1 MTHRQILNC
10 FVGLFDQVLVIKY
23 TMIYHV
29 LRIYCTNFTL
39 HRIRNTPWPF
49 CQTRGLWFCCS
60 RRVWYHE
67 RHKLFWG
74 VRKHPDFCWLWWF
87 LFFGGGILEL
97 IHKERHL
104 FWRDT
109 YAYTDTFLLIYMFI
123 HDTCVQNCLYIYKH
137 MRRVNQNR
145 RNLEI
150 DRKMIVSGVALWLHL
165 WHGGSPRTTKI
176 ERWLRG
182 NNIH

>member
-1 MTHRQILNC
+1 MTHRQVLNC

-39 HRIRNTPWPF
+39 HRIHNTPWPF

-67 RHKLFWG
+67 RHKLFGG
-74 VRKHPDFCWLWWF
+74 VGNTLIFADCDDFFF
-87 LFFGGGILEL
+87 LGGDTGVDSQGKTFVLE
-97 IHKERHL
+97 RY
-104 FWRDT
+104 T
-109 YAYTDTFLLIYMFI
+109 YTDTFLLIYMFI
-123 HDTCVQNCLYIYKH
+123 HDTCVQNYLYIYKH

-150 DRKMIVSGVALWLHL
+150 DRKMIVSGVAL
-165 WHGGSPRTTKI
+165 
-176 ERWLRG
+176 
-182 NNIH
+182 